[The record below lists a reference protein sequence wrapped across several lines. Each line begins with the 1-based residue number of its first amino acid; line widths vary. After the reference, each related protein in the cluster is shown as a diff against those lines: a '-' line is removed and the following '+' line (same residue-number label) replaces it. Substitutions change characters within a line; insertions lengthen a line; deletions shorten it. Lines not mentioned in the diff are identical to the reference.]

1 MRMDTQ
7 EMLLTI
13 HDTVLNFPEKIPDPV
28 IQFLPKQRFSRY
40 LAFSPLPKH
49 LNTTPCLVVETKGGP
64 IISYCKEIIDQ
75 LTVQFPAAKKRLFL
89 EAITLHELYHI
100 RNRLRARNAEDAVF
114 SEGLV
119 AIELKQ
125 RYPQHTKVLRE
136 VKNQIRVSL
145 IKV

>member
-1 MRMDTQ
+1 MDKP

-28 IQFLPKQRFSRY
+28 IQFLSRQRFSRY

-49 LNTTPCLVVETKGGP
+49 LDTTPCLVIETKGGP
-64 IISYCKEIIDQ
+64 IISYCPEIIDQ
-75 LTVQFPAAKKRLFL
+75 LTVQFPHGKKRLFL

-100 RNRLRARNAEDAVF
+100 WNRLRARNAQDAVF

-119 AIELKQ
+119 AMELNQ
-125 RYPQHTKVLRE
+125 RYPEHMTVLRE
-136 VKNQIRVSL
+136 VKTRIRARL
-145 IKV
+145 IKT